1 MAVDQ
6 ILNGALAAGGFSK
19 MVRKLYRQMLPH
31 VIITDQ
37 ATDALTDKISSLFTT
52 HGYRVKPMLHG
63 QCHAPDI
70 RRNLK
75 GACERDNILAREH
88 ATPHVCGNCPFHF
101 NNNAY
106 MQNLQEQ
113 LTELASD
120 TDDFMLSPQQ
130 QIRAQFEY
138 ENLKRLIALTDRQM
152 ANNANIIIELS
163 GNQKVNQA

>member
-1 MAVDQ
+1 
-6 ILNGALAAGGFSK
+6 L
-19 MVRKLYRQMLPH
+19 
-31 VIITDQ
+31 
-37 ATDALTDKISSLFTT
+37 
-52 HGYRVKPMLHG
+52 
-63 QCHAPDI
+63 
-70 RRNLK
+70 
-75 GACERDNILAREH
+75 
-88 ATPHVCGNCPFHF
+88 
-101 NNNAY
+101 
-106 MQNLQEQ
+106 QNLQEQ